1 MKWFITDMD
10 GTFLNSNRK
19 IAPNSKEVLTRLQE
33 TGSKFLIAT
42 GRVDL
47 AVRNYYQQMG
57 LKDVTISCNGAFI
70 RNQTS
75 GEVIYQNAFSV
86 EELEIIHRKFTE
98 MNDGSIDFHAYSA
111 NYIYCDKISFS
122 LARILKAEE
131 NASSEFKTPMAI
143 DEDVI
148 AKIKENE
155 DPCFKVLLT
164 SSNHDLLWEI
174 HKEIN
179 KEFELESVFSA
190 TDFFDLTPKG
200 TSKGNAIK
208 KVAEYYGLDI
218 KDAVVFGDN
227 YNDLDMLRVAGTA
240 VCPSNA
246 REEVKEIC
254 HEIIGS
260 HNDFS
265 VIKYV
270 EDYLKSIEK

>member
-1 MKWFITDMD
+1 MNWFITDMD
-10 GTFLNSNRK
+10 GTFLNSNRE
-19 IAPNSKEVLTRLQE
+19 IAPNSKEVLTKLQDA
-33 TGSKFLIAT
+33 GSKFIIAT

-57 LKDVTISCNGAFI
+57 LRDVTISCNGAFI
-70 RNQTS
+70 RNQS
-75 GEVIYQNAFSV
+75 NGEVIYQNSFST

-98 MNDGSIDFHAYSA
+98 MNDGSIDFHVYTA

-131 NASSEFKTPMAI
+131 NASPEFKTPMLI
-143 DEDVI
+143 DKDVI
-148 AKIKENE
+148 PNIKNNN

-164 SSNHDLLWEI
+164 SSNHDLLLQI
-174 HKEIN
+174 YKEIS

-208 KVAEYYGLDI
+208 KVAQYYGLDI
-218 KDAVVFGDN
+218 KDTVVFGDN
-227 YNDLDMLRVAGTA
+227 YNDIDMLTVAGRA

-246 REEVKEIC
+246 KDEVKEIC

-270 EDYLKSIEK
+270 EDYLKSLEK